1 MKVRSLFVN
10 LTSDNPQR
18 LGAFYR
24 DVVGLEQDPDSGEW
38 SFHAGEGATIGID
51 GHSETKGS
59 AKEPSRVLID
69 LMVDDIA
76 AAEDELKG
84 RGVSFLRS
92 QGKELWGGIISTFE
106 DPDGNY
112 VQIIQYDPAA
122 ATEQPEAA
130 ATA

>member
-1 MKVRSLFVN
+1 MKVTSLYIN

-24 DVVGLEQDPDSGEW
+24 DVVGLQQDPDAGEW
-38 SFHAGEGATIGID
+38 SFHAGEGASIGID
-51 GHSETKGS
+51 GHSETAGRT
-59 AKEPSRVLID
+59 KEPSRVLID

-76 AAEDELKG
+76 AAEEELKA
-84 RGVSFLRS
+84 RGVTFLRS
-92 QGKELWGGIISTFE
+92 QGKEFWGGIISTFE

-112 VQIIQYDPAA
+112 LQLIQFDPAA
-122 ATEQPEAA
+122 ATEPAEAA